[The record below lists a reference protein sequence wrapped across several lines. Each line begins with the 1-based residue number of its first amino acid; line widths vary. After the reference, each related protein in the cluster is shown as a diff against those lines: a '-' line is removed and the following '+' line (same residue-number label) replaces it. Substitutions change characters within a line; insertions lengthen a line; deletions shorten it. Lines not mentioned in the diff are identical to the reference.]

1 MGIDSLCKLPWFAQ
15 LQKLLFHNYFDPVIP
30 GCTSSGLALVA
41 AVAEDGEGGGR
52 GLCVTWSISS
62 SLPHVCVI
70 LGSELPLANH
80 KPS

>member
-1 MGIDSLCKLPWFAQ
+1 MPWFAQ
-15 LQKLLFHNYFDPVIP
+15 LQKLLFCNYFDPMIP
-30 GCTSSGLALVA
+30 GCTSSVLALA
-41 AVAEDGEGGGR
+41 ATVAEDGEGGGR
-52 GLCVTWSISS
+52 ALCVTWRISI